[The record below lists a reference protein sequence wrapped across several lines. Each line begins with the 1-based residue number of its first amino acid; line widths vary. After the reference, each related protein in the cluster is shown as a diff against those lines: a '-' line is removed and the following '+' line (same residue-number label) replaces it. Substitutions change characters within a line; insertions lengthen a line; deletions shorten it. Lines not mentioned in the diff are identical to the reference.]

1 MERCYVSH
9 LFFTFDVTT
18 IERIITITILGTV
31 IYCITVTTHVKIRE
45 IGEVMS

>member
-18 IERIITITILGTV
+18 IERI
-31 IYCITVTTHVKIRE
+31 
-45 IGEVMS
+45 